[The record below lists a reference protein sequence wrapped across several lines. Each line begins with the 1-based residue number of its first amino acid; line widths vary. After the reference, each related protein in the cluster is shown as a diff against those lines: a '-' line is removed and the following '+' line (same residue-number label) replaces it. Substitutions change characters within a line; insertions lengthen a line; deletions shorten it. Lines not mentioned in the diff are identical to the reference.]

1 MTTANHS
8 LFFYQAN
15 SLIAVKQGSDH
26 RAVFRSSGVPLAEQR
41 SGPLETSLL
50 AVEGKG
56 TVMQAVCAGLSEPYT
71 YSAYGHN
78 PGLPSPMT
86 LLGFNGEALVALHA
100 DYALGQG
107 HRSFSSARMR
117 FNAPDSL
124 SPFGAGGLNAYCYC
138 AGDPVNYLDPTG
150 KMPRRMLANGKKVL
164 RRTDRPGLTRTQSLP
179 NDAFPGA
186 TASRKLHGQVSASSE
201 RVSASADNLAQAAT
215 TSHKSLLGRPA
226 EQQPPH
232 AISTSSLSIVSTDS
246 STTASALDL
255 RPTASELPAFVQGLA
270 DLLGSGK
277 VTGLYYDHV
286 HDLRNG

>member
-56 TVMQAVCAGLSEPYT
+56 TVMQAVCAGLSEPHT

-107 HRSFSSARMR
+107 HRSFSPARMR

-150 KMPRRMLANGKKVL
+150 KIPGRMLANGKTVL

-186 TASRKLHGQVSASSE
+186 TASRKLYGQVSASSE
-201 RVSASADNLAQAAT
+201 RVSASADNLAQPT
-215 TSHKSLLGRPA
+215 PTSQKSLLGNA
-226 EQQPPH
+226 AKQQQPYPV
-232 AISTSSLSIVSTDS
+232 STSSLSIASADS
-246 STTASALDL
+246 STTGSLLDL
-255 RPTASELPAFVQGLA
+255 ATQGPKLPAYVQGQVE
-270 DLLGSGK
+270 LLKSGK
-277 VTGLYYDHV
+277 VTGFYYDPV

>member
-1 MTTANHS
+1 
-8 LFFYQAN
+8 
-15 SLIAVKQGSDH
+15 
-26 RAVFRSSGVPLAEQR
+26 
-41 SGPLETSLL
+41 
-50 AVEGKG
+50 
-56 TVMQAVCAGLSEPYT
+56 MQAVCAGLSEPYT

-86 LLGFNGEALVALHA
+86 LRGFNGEALVALHA

-107 HRSFSSARMR
+107 HRSFSPARMR

-138 AGDPVNYLDPTG
+138 EGDPVNYLDPTG

-201 RVSASADNLAQAAT
+201 RVSASADNLAQPAS
-215 TSHKSLLGRPA
+215 TSHKSLVGKAA
-226 EQQPPH
+226 EQQQPDTV
-232 AISTSSLSIVSTDS
+232 SRLSLSTASSNS
-246 STTASALDL
+246 STTGSESNLAPQDL
-255 RPTASELPAFVQGLA
+255 ELSFHIRGLA
-270 DLLGSGK
+270 DHS
-277 VTGLYYDHV
+277 
-286 HDLRNG
+286 